1 MMIESKRLP
10 QRVIS
15 TISRNDIRD
24 ERIGVPQRG
33 QISCFPVFRVS
44 L

>member
-1 MMIESKRLP
+1 MRIESKRLP
-10 QRVIS
+10 QRAGI

-24 ERIGVPQRG
+24 ERIEVPQRG
-33 QISCFPVFRVS
+33 QISCFPVSRVS

>member
-1 MMIESKRLP
+1 MRIESKRLP
-10 QRVIS
+10 QRADTAIS
-15 TISRNDIRD
+15 LNDIRD

-33 QISCFPVFRVS
+33 QSSCFAVSRVS